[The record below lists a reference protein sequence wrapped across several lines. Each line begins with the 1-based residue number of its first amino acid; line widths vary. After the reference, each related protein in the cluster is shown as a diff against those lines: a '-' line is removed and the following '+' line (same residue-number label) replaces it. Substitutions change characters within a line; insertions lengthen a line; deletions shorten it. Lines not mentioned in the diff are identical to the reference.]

1 MLSPSTSDR
10 SSAATLFNRLVARTR
25 LRHLQLIVL
34 VAELGSVQHAA
45 AQIGLSQ
52 SAATKMV
59 LEVERALE
67 TRLFERH
74 ARGMRP
80 TFACRDL
87 LPLLRSVM
95 NNLTGCAE
103 SLAAAGAGFEG
114 TVRVGAITAGITGV
128 INPALPALFSAQPQV
143 RLELFEDALP
153 VLLGRYADGELD
165 MLVAREP
172 AQLAPDS
179 RFQALLADVCVVASG
194 PSHPLAKRRH
204 LRPVDLLDFPW
215 ASPPPDSQTHKA
227 FEALFA
233 DCGALPALQP
243 LSTRSLAAM
252 VHYLRA
258 SNALMMG
265 PLSFVRE
272 ALDAGALRRLDCT
285 VASTL
290 PPLGL
295 VSRHE
300 PRNRSVAAFHAQL
313 VTMGVAD

>member
-1 MLSPSTSDR
+1 MSTATPSTP
-10 SSAATLFNRLVARTR
+10 SSAATLLNRLIARTR

-59 LEVERALE
+59 LEVERVLE
-67 TRLFERH
+67 ARLFERH

-87 LPLLRSVM
+87 LPLLRNVM
-95 NNLTGCAE
+95 NSLTGCAE
-103 SLAAAGAGFEG
+103 ALAAAGAGFDG
-114 TVRVGAITAGITGV
+114 TVRVGAITAGVTGV
-128 INPALPALFSAQPQV
+128 INPALPAFFANQPQV

-165 MLVAREP
+165 FLVTREP

-179 RFQALLADVCVVASG
+179 QFQALLADVCVVASG
-194 PSHPLAKRRH
+194 PGHPLVGRRNLQAAEL
-204 LRPVDLLDFPW
+204 LRFPW
-215 ASPPPDSQTHKA
+215 ASPPLDSQTYRA

-233 DCGALPALQP
+233 TCGELPAQQP
-243 LSTRSLAAM
+243 LSTRSFATM
-252 VHYLRA
+252 VHYLGA
-258 SNALMMG
+258 SQALMMG

-272 ALDAGALRRLDCT
+272 GLESGALVRLDCT
-285 VASTL
+285 IAESL

-295 VSRHE
+295 VSRVE
-300 PRNRSVAAFHAQL
+300 ARNRSVAAFQAHLLDAQ
-313 VTMGVAD
+313 TGA